1 MPAAWLAVLAL
12 ALAPAAPELGVTASG
27 GTAPVGQVV
36 DASYTITNRGNA
48 RVAAKDV
55 VIELAAPAG
64 TELAD
69 FDRLYP
75 ADQCS
80 VVKPR
85 RQVRCRPA
93 SPAFFQPGQSV
104 SASLPILVTRPTA
117 AAGFVR
123 VATAGDPVAN
133 NNVARFTITSGKGP
147 TTPASPSRS
156 ATQRAT
162 ASPTGTGTSDAPY
175 VIDSSN
181 GAAIAPQVDATNA
194 TSTRTAS
201 AGSSPL
207 IWVGG
212 GIILVAV
219 GLIAS
224 LFVLRR
230 RDRQQDAAG

>member
-1 MPAAWLAVLAL
+1 L

-36 DASYTITNRGNA
+36 NASYTITNRGDA

-75 ADQCS
+75 ANQCN

-85 RQVRCRPA
+85 RQVRCRP
-93 SPAFFQPGQSV
+93 SNPAFFQPGQSV
-104 SASLPILVTRPTA
+104 SASLPILVTRATA

-123 VATAGDPVAN
+123 VALAGDPVAA
-133 NNVARFTITSGKGP
+133 NNVARFTITSSNGP
-147 TTPASPSRS
+147 TTPASPTRS
-156 ATQRAT
+156 ATPRAT
-162 ASPTGTGTSDAPY
+162 ASASSAAASDQPY
-175 VIDSSN
+175 VVDTTS
-181 GAAIAPQVDATNA
+181 AANVPQVDATNA
-194 TSTRTAS
+194 TSTRTAT
-201 AGSSPL
+201 AGASPL

-230 RDRQQDAAG
+230 RDRREDAAG